1 MAQTCPRTYER
12 IHADSKVTGQH
23 SSDNVATFLQYDHKF
38 IDRLNVSVGVRLEY
52 YRVDDFYRE
61 AETKIFGAKVP
72 VKPVFRGGLN
82 YELGEYSFIRASFGQ
97 GYRYPSVTE
106 KFILKDIGGVGA
118 FPNAELKAEQGY
130 NAELGFKQGY
140 KFGNLKGFIDVA
152 GFYTRYKDMI
162 EFRFGLFNNK
172 TFDYIDGL
180 SKLFN
185 AFSSGDG
192 LGIGA
197 QFTNVGRAEIYG
209 VDLSTSG
216 VYEFNRDTRLA
227 YTLGYVYTNPID
239 MDVDSRN
246 AEEEANDDLMA
257 MRSKSNDSKYLKY
270 RQKHSVK
277 GVFDLE
283 WKQFNIGT
291 NMSWKS
297 KTLAVDY
304 FMVDERTKAEPNL
317 MDYMRSMLFGNL
329 HDYWAE
335 NNKGYFVMDMRVGM
349 KVTKNIH
356 VQGLV
361 NNLLNKRYSVQDVG
375 HGAGQ
380 QAGVVGVLH
389 PDLAHHLAHDDLD
402 VLIVDVHA
410 LLAVHL
416 QDLLDQVVVHG
427 GGAADPQHVVG
438 VQGAVLQLFAL
449 FDDVA
454 VTDLQAG
461 VGHGIGAGVAV
472 VGGDDDVQQT
482 ALGGLLEADLA
493 ADLGQSGHLLGLA
506 GLEQFLHAGTSL
518 WHHCGE

>member
-1 MAQTCPRTYER
+1 M
-12 IHADSKVTGQH
+12 
-23 SSDNVATFLQYDHKF
+23 
-38 IDRLNVSVGVRLEY
+38 
-52 YRVDDFYRE
+52 
-61 AETKIFGAKVP
+61 
-72 VKPVFRGGLN
+72 
-82 YELGEYSFIRASFGQ
+82 
-97 GYRYPSVTE
+97 
-106 KFILKDIGGVGA
+106 
-118 FPNAELKAEQGY
+118 
-130 NAELGFKQGY
+130 
-140 KFGNLKGFIDVA
+140 KGFIRTWPAFIPV
-152 GFYTRYKDMI
+152 TRILI

-227 YTLGYVYTNPID
+227 YTWGMFIRIRSIWTWIHGT
-239 MDVDSRN
+239 RRRKR
-246 AEEEANDDLMA
+246 NDDLMA

-283 WKQFNIGT
+283 WKRFNIGT

-361 NNLLNKRYSVQDVG
+361 NNLLNKRYSARPMDVG
-375 HGAGQ
+375 APRTFILQVGAKFLTIHP
-380 QAGVVGVLH
+380 VVETERAPSH
-389 PDLAHHLAHDDLD
+389 PPSLQHMITFQ
-402 VLIVDVHA
+402 LI
-410 LLAVHL
+410 
-416 QDLLDQVVVHG
+416 
-427 GGAADPQHVVG
+427 
-438 VQGAVLQLFAL
+438 
-449 FDDVA
+449 
-454 VTDLQAG
+454 
-461 VGHGIGAGVAV
+461 
-472 VGGDDDVQQT
+472 
-482 ALGGLLEADLA
+482 
-493 ADLGQSGHLLGLA
+493 S
-506 GLEQFLHAGTSL
+506 
-518 WHHCGE
+518 

>member
-1 MAQTCPRTYER
+1 MIALIRRAFDKGVTFFDTAEVYGPYTSEEWVGEALAPVRDQVRIGTKFGFGVEEGRPSSLNSRPDHIRRAVEGSLRRLRTDHIDLLY
-12 IHADSKVTGQH
+12 QH
-23 SSDNVATFLQYDHKF
+23 
-38 IDRLNVSVGVRLEY
+38 
-52 YRVDDFYRE
+52 RVDPDVPMEEVAGTVKELMREGKVLHFGLSEAGARSIRKAHAVCPVSAVQSEYAIWWRE

-72 VKPVFRGGLN
+72 IKPVFRGGLN

-227 YTLGYVYTNPID
+227 YTFGYVYTNPID

-283 WKQFNIGT
+283 WKRFNIGT

-361 NNLLNKRYSVQDVG
+361 NNLLNKRYSARPMDVG
-375 HGAGQ
+375 APRTFILQVGAN
-380 QAGVVGVLH
+380 
-389 PDLAHHLAHDDLD
+389 
-402 VLIVDVHA
+402 
-410 LLAVHL
+410 
-416 QDLLDQVVVHG
+416 
-427 GGAADPQHVVG
+427 
-438 VQGAVLQLFAL
+438 F
-449 FDDVA
+449 
-454 VTDLQAG
+454 
-461 VGHGIGAGVAV
+461 
-472 VGGDDDVQQT
+472 
-482 ALGGLLEADLA
+482 
-493 ADLGQSGHLLGLA
+493 
-506 GLEQFLHAGTSL
+506 
-518 WHHCGE
+518 